1 MDTVITPTPAD
12 VERLHPLM
20 AFGLGS
26 AAGLAALLRSKAK
39 LTWRTVAAS
48 LLYNGLA
55 SMAAAWVLEDRLH
68 GSPGVL
74 AGVCVLSGI
83 GGASVL
89 DVVVAGVRVTLG
101 PGQGQAKG

>member
-1 MDTVITPTPAD
+1 MDPTTLSIPSDA
-12 VERLHPLM
+12 ERLQPLV

-39 LTWRTVAAS
+39 MTWRTVAAS

-101 PGQGQAKG
+101 PGQIKG